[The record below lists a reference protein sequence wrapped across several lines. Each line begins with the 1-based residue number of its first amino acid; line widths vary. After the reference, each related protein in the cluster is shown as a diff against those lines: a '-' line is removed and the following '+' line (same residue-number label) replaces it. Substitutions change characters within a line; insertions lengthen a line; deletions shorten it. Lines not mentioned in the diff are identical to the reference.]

1 VALARAIYSRP
12 KLIILDEPNSNLDEA
27 GEQALLQTLATL
39 RTQGASVLVITHRTS
54 ILPQADKLLMLREGQ
69 VAMFGARDEVLAAL
83 QKAQNDAQS
92 AQLGRQ
98 TTSSP
103 ASTPMA
109 NTPSTTSSKPVS
121 TSTSTVPIRTATVPA
136 GPKNDLKSGQKS

>member
-1 VALARAIYSRP
+1 
-12 KLIILDEPNSNLDEA
+12 
-27 GEQALLQTLATL
+27 
-39 RTQGASVLVITHRTS
+39 VLVITHRTS

-83 QKAQNDAQS
+83 QKAQTDAQS

-98 TTSSP
+98 NTSSP